1 MFLLREKGTCGFTQ
15 VPIYLRDAIAKH
27 GTGSRLFVME
37 SCLFHDVVFLR
48 NHLSQ
53 LVDGLV
59 GEVFIVGAFI
69 VVEG

>member
-1 MFLLREKGTCGFTQ
+1 MKKGTCGFTQ

-37 SCLFHDVVFLR
+37 CSCVFSFSFD
-48 NHLSQ
+48 HLCAGI
-53 LVDGLV
+53 DFLV

-69 VVEG
+69 IVEG